1 MNMITQK
8 KSKCSFNWRTIA
20 NLMKDFCQ
28 STSLHGY
35 SYLSNGESIGLK
47 IIWGIVIVAAT
58 GLGIVFLVNNT
69 KAFMEATIFTYI
81 ESETSSLVVSI
92 CFKPRIAINEK
103 LLDHRNLFRK
113 LYFHR

>member
-1 MNMITQK
+1 
-8 KSKCSFNWRTIA
+8 
-20 NLMKDFCQ
+20 MKDFCQ

-35 SYLSNGESIGLK
+35 SYLTNVESITLK

-81 ESETSSLVVSI
+81 ESETSSLDVSTWFDSKI
-92 CFKPRIAINEK
+92 TMNCLIIK
-103 LLDHRNLFRK
+103 LF
-113 LYFHR
+113 

>member
-1 MNMITQK
+1 MNKNTPK
-8 KSKCSFNWRTIA
+8 KSKCSFNLKTIA

-35 SYLSNGESIGLK
+35 SYLSNVESITLRF
-47 IIWGIVIVAAT
+47 IWGIVIVAAT

-81 ESETSSLVVSI
+81 ESETSSLDVSI
-92 CFKPRIAINEK
+92 CFIIINIYYE
-103 LLDHRNLFRK
+103 
-113 LYFHR
+113 